1 MPDCRGDVSAC
12 RASAR
17 ADDTT
22 HAGAAREKEIRTILK
37 HVAHLE
43 AAIDSIGDGDDL
55 YEAGL
60 SSLDTIQ
67 LMLAI
72 EKQFN
77 IEIPDE
83 MLNRNLFRSI
93 DALADTIATLQ
104 RTEHSA

>member
-1 MPDCRGDVSAC
+1 
-12 RASAR
+12 
-17 ADDTT
+17 
-22 HAGAAREKEIRTILK
+22 
-37 HVAHLE
+37 
-43 AAIDSIGDGDDL
+43 
-55 YEAGL
+55 
-60 SSLDTIQ
+60 
-67 LMLAI
+67 MLAI

>member
-1 MPDCRGDVSAC
+1 M
-12 RASAR
+12 
-17 ADDTT
+17 
-22 HAGAAREKEIRTILK
+22 KNEIRTILK

-43 AAIDSIGDGDDL
+43 AAIDLIGDGDDL

-93 DALADTIATLQ
+93 DALAGTIATLQ

>member
-1 MPDCRGDVSAC
+1 MSALI
-12 RASAR
+12 AR
-17 ADDTT
+17 LPERTT
-22 HAGAAREKEIRTILK
+22 PRTPEQHVKNEIRTILK

-83 MLNRNLFRSI
+83 MLNRNLFRNI

>member
-1 MPDCRGDVSAC
+1 MSALI
-12 RASAR
+12 AR
-17 ADDTT
+17 LPERTT
-22 HAGAAREKEIRTILK
+22 PRTPEQHVKNEIRTILK

-83 MLNRNLFRSI
+83 MLNRSLFRSI

>member
-1 MPDCRGDVSAC
+1 MPER
-12 RASAR
+12 
-17 ADDTT
+17 TT
-22 HAGAAREKEIRTILK
+22 TRTPEQHVKNEIRTILK

-43 AAIDSIGDGDDL
+43 AAIDSIGDRDDL
-55 YEAGL
+55 YDAGL

>member
-1 MPDCRGDVSAC
+1 M
-12 RASAR
+12 
-17 ADDTT
+17 
-22 HAGAAREKEIRTILK
+22 KNEIRTILK

-43 AAIDSIGDGDDL
+43 AAIDSIRDGDDL

>member
-1 MPDCRGDVSAC
+1 MSALIA
-12 RASAR
+12 RLAR

-22 HAGAAREKEIRTILK
+22 HAGAARENEIRTILK